1 MREVAGFRNE
11 MRGQDNRRKH
21 YIAIGIPAKRV
32 KGKSKPHGGN
42 WGRLR
47 RIPPLEKGLRGN
59 YAARVLDAVA
69 HPPSR
74 IETMAEPATAGPEH
88 IASTEPPATPLPTRE
103 FVDFF
108 DYDTETTQR
117 VPIEVYRAPDSFPAL
132 PAYEYW
138 TPNARNIFH
147 GDDPDDLPFLREY
160 TTFSWEEPPVDPDLE
175 VVVLEA
181 ARRLHTDDHMLYHH
195 IDETAVLP
203 LELLDRDGARGML
216 YKSQRCDFP
225 DWPPGVP
232 HSAKRLKTDT
242 APLPNSPD
250 NALALLTETF
260 CINLN
265 CTVGF
270 CSTHH
275 DPTPVAPLVKSD
287 RMNGLAG
294 TPCGDDCFL
303 LKSSGDEPIQWS
315 VDDTQLLCT
324 ILDFSPDTLPCDLG
338 VVCAKPCC
346 EVFEQRKTI
355 VPDATIKRPK
365 PKAKK
370 STLTRNGSSL
380 GKSSSNS
387 PDSKQFTP
395 CAVLCILVSYPKSRV
410 QRDALPT
417 RRFLAMLPRSV
428 LRERLSLQPK
438 ITKVH
443 IAGRAA
449 TVCLSSGT
457 VFAAQRAARASSRTA
472 SATRRFVGSVRQKVK
487 ENLPGFS
494 SQLTSYPDAQAD
506 LCRNADIQRAKWKRT
521 KVAPARWG
529 MGLFI
534 AETAAVGHL
543 IIAQSTSGSSCMI
556 LPPYLA
562 SNASP
567 SVVSSRFLINR
578 ISYRPIAQ
586 HRGRNYVFE
595 LNNTMSID
603 STYVGND
610 ARYISH
616 DAQTSNCA
624 AKGTSS
630 AVRCLGASVWSM
642 ASIVSASTTLMSN
655 ALLPLVDERVVEP
668 QRTRLVFPN
677 PPSIIVQDLYHV
689 QSREDYVARARL
701 IRRERARLEEAAGY
715 ARMLAQISLVN
726 EITGYGKY
734 QEKQRRQADQERRR
748 RERVEAR
755 SLVMSL
761 AQRPPPAPRRP
772 AIRLIAPDGRR
783 RKRDTPLTVEDLYL
797 DDARPPDIAYLK
809 LEHICILCLG
819 MKSHP
824 VSYFH
829 CFVCVRVRVETSWS
843 CPECGTIITR
853 PPRKSDAEEAAIE
866 ADFGNWDKSKVS
878 YSWADLSFPR
888 PRYDTDSD

>member
-1 MREVAGFRNE
+1 
-11 MRGQDNRRKH
+11 
-21 YIAIGIPAKRV
+21 
-32 KGKSKPHGGN
+32 
-42 WGRLR
+42 
-47 RIPPLEKGLRGN
+47 
-59 YAARVLDAVA
+59 
-69 HPPSR
+69 
-74 IETMAEPATAGPEH
+74 MAEPATAGPEH

-103 FVDFF
+103 FVDFV

-117 VPIEVYRAPDSFPAL
+117 VPIEVYRAPDSFPPL

-138 TPNARNIFH
+138 TPSARNIFH
-147 GDDPDDLPFLREY
+147 GDDPDDLPYIPFADDPTFDHAKFLREY
-160 TTFSWEEPPVDPDLE
+160 STFSWDEPPVDPDLE

-181 ARRLHTDDHMLYHH
+181 ARRLHTDHHMLYHH

-270 CSTHH
+270 CSTHY
-275 DPTPVAPLVKSD
+275 DPTPMPLTVPPLVKSD

-338 VVCAKPCC
+338 VICAKSCY

-355 VPDATIKRPK
+355 VPDDTIKRPK

-370 STLTRNGSSL
+370 GKLTRNDSSL
-380 GKSSSNS
+380 GKVIYFACI
-387 PDSKQFTP
+387 PRTP
-395 CAVLCILVSYPKSRV
+395 CRHDGPCDASTQCVCYLNNKAYCESGCRCSRKCARRWPGCNCSSIKRHDICRTKSC
-410 QRDALPT
+410 AC
-417 RRFLAMLPRSV
+417 FIAN
-428 LRERLSLQPK
+428 RECDPE
-438 ITKVH
+438 
-443 IAGRAA
+443 
-449 TVCLSSGT
+449 VCRKCQ
-457 VFAAQRAARASSRTA
+457 A
-472 SATRRFVGSVRQKVK
+472 
-487 ENLPGFS
+487 N
-494 SQLTSYPDAQAD
+494 SQLTSYPDAQAN

-543 IIAQSTSGSSCMI
+543 IIEYVGELVYDPTT
-556 LPPYLA
+556 L
-562 SNASP
+562 
-567 SVVSSRFLINR
+567 SRE
-578 ISYRPIAQ
+578 PIAQ

-610 ARYISH
+610 ARYINH
-616 DAQTSNCA
+616 GAQNSNCA

-630 AVRCLGASVWSM
+630 AVRFC
-642 ASIVSASTTLMSN
+642 
-655 ALLPLVDERVVEP
+655 
-668 QRTRLVFPN
+668 
-677 PPSIIVQDLYHV
+677 
-689 QSREDYVARARL
+689 
-701 IRRERARLEEAAGY
+701 
-715 ARMLAQISLVN
+715 LVN
-726 EITGYGKY
+726 GEHRIGIYATRQLAPGEELLMNYGDSFF
-734 QEKQRRQADQERRR
+734 QAK
-748 RERVEAR
+748 
-755 SLVMSL
+755 
-761 AQRPPPAPRRP
+761 
-772 AIRLIAPDGRR
+772 DGGSQ
-783 RKRDTPLTVEDLYL
+783 PH
-797 DDARPPDIAYLK
+797 AGP
-809 LEHICILCLG
+809 
-819 MKSHP
+819 
-824 VSYFH
+824 
-829 CFVCVRVRVETSWS
+829 
-843 CPECGTIITR
+843 
-853 PPRKSDAEEAAIE
+853 
-866 ADFGNWDKSKVS
+866 SK
-878 YSWADLSFPR
+878 
-888 PRYDTDSD
+888 